1 MALKNHSHIYIYMKH
16 IKEPKGSTSKICRHA
31 YSSSLPTLGVA
42 SLALSSLKLH
52 QEDENIRINNTR
64 NDTI

>member
-1 MALKNHSHIYIYMKH
+1 MKH

-52 QEDENIRINNTR
+52 
-64 NDTI
+64 